1 MTTTKTN
8 GQHKEKHVGTEKPPE
23 AKPEVKRDT
32 PFDAFMEAQRKAVV
46 EAGKAIEALVPK
58 AVKDHGEAALKE
70 SLEGY
75 RQLVNST
82 IDEIVDA
89 MEKSKIP

>member
-1 MTTTKTN
+1 MTTTKTS
-8 GQHKEKHVGTEKPPE
+8 GQAKDKHVGTKKPLE
-23 AKPEVKRDT
+23 AKPEVKHDT
-32 PFDAFMEAQRKAVV
+32 PLDAFMEQQRKAVV
-46 EAGKAIEALVPK
+46 EASKAIEALLPTE
-58 AVKDHGEAALKE
+58 VKEHGQAAFKE